1 MNQAAQKCPRGQNN
15 ARRRQVT
22 PIFADNSCNLLLCT
36 AFTRTRIIK
45 QQITNRRFDDGDIVI
60 FIQKILNGGTIQST
74 VSLRARAMHSRTTRF
89 IQHAELDSGAVN
101 RPPHQPVKRIDLADK
116 MAFAQPANCRIARH
130 FANPVSAHRDQ
141 RYRRAHTRGCSGRL
155 TARMTST
162 NNNDIKCRFHSL
174 TLSIQL
180 SGSDLICDSIIHD
193 PMGGEH
199 IIDYGFLPH
208 CSVIHRLKY
217 KNVSRETFLAEHH
230 DRKPTAC

>member
-1 MNQAAQKCPRGQNN
+1 
-15 ARRRQVT
+15 
-22 PIFADNSCNLLLCT
+22 
-36 AFTRTRIIK
+36 
-45 QQITNRRFDDGDIVI
+45 
-60 FIQKILNGGTIQST
+60 
-74 VSLRARAMHSRTTRF
+74 
-89 IQHAELDSGAVN
+89 
-101 RPPHQPVKRIDLADK
+101 

-141 RYRRAHTRGCSGRL
+141 RYRRAHTRGRSGRL

-180 SGSDLICDSIIHD
+180 SGSDLIWDSIIHD

-208 CSVIHRLKY
+208 CSVIRRLKY
-217 KNVSRETFLAEHH
+217 KNVSRETFSPMITRHPLWQAIRPLSADSGQEYRRNWLNPAHIS
-230 DRKPTAC
+230 